1 MRADQRKME
10 REREVQNGPAL
21 KNKKLDK
28 DGRHGTSA
36 CCMLTIVLVRAQ

>member
-1 MRADQRKME
+1 MTNEGGREENGE
-10 REREVQNGPAL
+10 REREVQYGPAL

-36 CCMLTIVLVRAQ
+36 CRL